1 MQSNAPSS
9 RWECPRPSQAMPAKS
24 FQVAP
29 EMEVAGAASG
39 QDKRSS
45 RNVTNPQTVLRERV
59 GAQKPVDKQSLDYVL
74 RSGLAGGLA
83 GCAVSYKNPL
93 SRITNIGGFAKDS

>member
-1 MQSNAPSS
+1 
-9 RWECPRPSQAMPAKS
+9 MPPTLTGDAAKS

-29 EMEVAGAASG
+29 EMEVVGAASG

-45 RNVTNPQTVLRERV
+45 RNVTNSQTVARERG

-93 SRITNIGGFAKDS
+93 SRIINVEVSQKISKANRI